1 MSGVK
6 GDPVTAVS
14 VPSAAIEN
22 TAIVPLPLL
31 PVVVTMR
38 NFPSAAVV
46 SDTGRVPTVNG
57 EPFNSASCP
66 VELVNANAEIVP
78 EV

>member
-6 GDPVTAVS
+6 GEPVTGVR

-31 PVVVTMR
+31 PVVVAMR
-38 NFPSAAVV
+38 NLPTAAVV
-46 SDTGRVPTVNG
+46 SETGRVPTVNG
-57 EPFNSASCP
+57 EPFSSVSCL
-66 VELVNANAEIVP
+66 VEVANAKAEIVP

>member
-1 MSGVK
+1 MK
-6 GDPVTAVS
+6 GEPATGAR

-31 PVVVTMR
+31 PVVVAMR
-38 NFPSAAVV
+38 NFPKAAVV
-46 SDTGRVPTVNG
+46 SETGRAPTVNG
-57 EPFNSASCP
+57 EPLSSVSCP
-66 VELVNANAEIVP
+66 VEVVKAKAEIVP

>member
-1 MSGVK
+1 MN
-6 GDPVTAVS
+6 GDPVTAVKLPS
-14 VPSAAIEN
+14 VPIEK

-38 NFPSAAVV
+38 NFPADAVV
-46 SDTGRVPTVNG
+46 NDTGRVPTATG
-57 EPFNSASCP
+57 ELLSSVSWP
-66 VELVNANAEIVP
+66 VELANEKAEIVP

>member
-1 MSGVK
+1 MSGVN

-14 VPSAAIEN
+14 VPSVAIEN
-22 TAIVPLPLL
+22 TAMVPLPLL

-46 SDTGRVPTVNG
+46 SDTGRVPTGNG
-57 EPFNSASCP
+57 EPFNSVNCP
-66 VELVNANAEIVP
+66 VELVNAKAEIVP

>member
-6 GDPVTAVS
+6 GEPVTGVR

-31 PVVVTMR
+31 PVVVAMR
-38 NFPSAAVV
+38 NFPKAAVE

-57 EPFNSASCP
+57 EPWSSVSCP
-66 VELVNANAEIVP
+66 VDVANPKAEIVP